1 MKNIE
6 IMFKGD
12 TVVQNNL
19 LSFVPQNEEKISK
32 QIFQE
37 KFKEKADKILENLL
51 PIKPVSQICEC
62 KFDLTVEGRDKT
74 LSMSEL
80 VK

>member
-1 MKNIE
+1 
-6 IMFKGD
+6 MFKGD

-19 LSFVPQNEEKISK
+19 LSIVPQNEEKISK

-37 KFKEKADKILENLL
+37 KLKDKADKILENLF
-51 PIKPVSQICEC
+51 PVKPVSQICEC
-62 KFDLTVEGRDKT
+62 KFDCTLDGRDKT
-74 LSMSEL
+74 LSKSDL